1 MVPLL
6 VYSNLEFFSS
16 SNGVPPSPPPMSK
29 TFLVEIF
36 QIKVL
41 VSIEVFIQIE

>member
-6 VYSNLEFFSS
+6 VYSNLEFFFLERCATFASAY
-16 SNGVPPSPPPMSK
+16 VK

>member
-6 VYSNLEFFSS
+6 VLFKFRIFLPRTVCHLRLRY
-16 SNGVPPSPPPMSK
+16 VK

>member
-6 VYSNLEFFSS
+6 VYSNLEFFFLKRCCATFTASHIES
-16 SNGVPPSPPPMSK
+16 
-29 TFLVEIF
+29 FLVEFF

-41 VSIEVFIQIE
+41 ISIEVFIQIE